1 MSITELFN
9 TVTEKGRY
17 RVGYLMDGWTKEI
30 SCESGSPGEA
40 MVAVQNILGDIL
52 DVTFVEKM

>member
-30 SCESGSPGEA
+30 SCEAGSPSEA
-40 MVAVQNILGDIL
+40 MTTVQNILGDIL